1 MARKIRDARL
11 ESRSARLRLPVRKK
25 PYTGPALARG
35 IHLLYRRN
43 KGNGTWVVK
52 AASGHG
58 GYWTKGFAAAD
69 DFEDNDATHV
79 LTFIRR
85 EKRQRHWPVVKPIR
99 PTASR

>member
-1 MARKIRDARL
+1 MPRTTRMVVCIGGTRRTRHTSKDIMARKIRDARL

-58 GYWTKGFAAAD
+58 GYGRKALPPPTTSKT
-69 DFEDNDATHV
+69 ATP
-79 LTFIRR
+79 RMC
-85 EKRQRHWPVVKPIR
+85 
-99 PTASR
+99 